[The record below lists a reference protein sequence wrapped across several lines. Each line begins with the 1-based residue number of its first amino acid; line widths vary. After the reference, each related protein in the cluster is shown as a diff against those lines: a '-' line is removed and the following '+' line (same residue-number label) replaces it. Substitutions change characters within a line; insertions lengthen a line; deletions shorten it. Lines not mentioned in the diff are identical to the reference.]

1 MESNN
6 KMLEIKSRIFDF
18 FLSSSNLT
26 QTTFL
31 TQLQLLLKEELQ
43 AEQAIVTLEGNLLSQ
58 NQSIICEQA
67 VSYTMQTSKGS
78 NLENVI
84 IPLLDGGHAIGK
96 IDLQFLSPVPL
107 PLDSFNQM
115 SKELSIIFQHY
126 NQYIHKRYEEKQYEE
141 LYTITSKF
149 HSAMKVEAILSEVI
163 KLLQRMY
170 EDFSYLLLLT
180 SDNDDLKHLPI
191 KKLDFDD
198 ANICAMNAYVTGK
211 VQFENCMKDR
221 RANIYIPIKGG
232 QGVYGVMQI
241 ISLDAETLPDSEI
254 KFIKLLADATG
265 AALENTQLYEQSK
278 QVISD
283 LQLINETSHQ
293 LNTNLRLAEVTSF
306 MVKKIIQSFQAKEV
320 AFVFYQEK
328 DMEILPGSTGFFKQ
342 SDIKEYLLHMKE
354 FLYSDGEPLFIGD
367 LRVHKRL
374 SDLPFCSCM
383 VIPMLIPNGGKG
395 ACVVTHSL
403 PYFFSF
409 EQFKLLQSLIHHSTL
424 AFNNS
429 MLREE
434 LEKYV
439 ITDFLTKLYSRKY
452 LDDKIEKSMKNDS
465 YGTFILLDID
475 DFKVVND
482 TFGHQVGDKIL
493 IQVADIIKANIR
505 ETDIGARWGGEELA
519 IYLPKVDLQL
529 GESIV
534 IRIIEKIREE
544 THPGVTV
551 SCGISFWAKTIRD
564 TPKDLFHR
572 ADYALYKAKDQGK
585 NQWCIED
592 SSETNKKVK
601 S

>member
-31 TQLQLLLKEELQ
+31 TQLQQLLKEELQ

-58 NQSIICEQA
+58 KQSLICEQA
-67 VSYTMQTSKGS
+67 VSYTISSSEGS
-78 NLENVI
+78 NMENVV
-84 IPLLDGGHAIGK
+84 IPLFDEEYAIGK
-96 IDLQFLSPVPL
+96 IDLHFLSPVPL

-126 NQYIHKRYEEKQYEE
+126 NQYIHKRYEEKQYKE

-149 HSAMKVEAILSEVI
+149 HSAMKVDAILSEVI

-198 ANICAMNAYVTGK
+198 TNMCAMNAYVTGE
-211 VQFENCMKDR
+211 VQYENCIKDR

-232 QGVYGVMQI
+232 QGVYGVLQI
-241 ISLDAETLPDSEI
+241 ISLDAATLPESEI

-278 QVISD
+278 QVITD

-293 LNTNLRLAEVTSF
+293 LNTNLRLTEVTSF
-306 MVKKIIQSFQAKEV
+306 MVKKILQSFQAKEV
-320 AFVFYQEK
+320 AFVFYQETS
-328 DMEILPGSTGFFKQ
+328 MEILPGSTEFFQQ
-342 SDIKEYLLHMKE
+342 SDRKEYLTHMKE

-367 LRVHKRL
+367 LRVHNRL

-383 VIPMLIPNGGKG
+383 VIPMLIPNGGRG
-395 ACVVTHSL
+395 ACVVTHPL

-439 ITDFLTKLYSRKY
+439 ITDYLTKLYSRKY
-452 LDDKIEKSMKNDS
+452 LDDKIKKSMKNDS
-465 YGTFILLDID
+465 FGTFILLDID
-475 DFKVVND
+475 DFKIVND
-482 TFGHQVGDKIL
+482 TYGHQIGDKIL
-493 IQVADIIKANIR
+493 IQVANIVKANIR

-519 IYLPKVDLQL
+519 IYLPKVDINL

-534 IRIIEKIREE
+534 VRIIEKIRAE
-544 THPGVTV
+544 TDPGVTV
-551 SCGISFWAKTIRD
+551 SCGISFWSKNTQDSPR
-564 TPKDLFHR
+564 DLFHR

-585 NQWCIED
+585 DQLCIED
-592 SSETNKKVK
+592 FSEITQKVK

>member
-6 KMLEIKSRIFDF
+6 KLLEIKSRIFDF
-18 FLSSSNLT
+18 FLSSSNFT

-43 AEQAIVTLEGNLLSQ
+43 AEQAIVTLRGDFLSQ
-58 NQSIICEQA
+58 NQSFICEQA
-67 VSYTMQTSKGS
+67 VSYSVHSGEGS
-78 NLENVI
+78 NVENVI
-84 IPLLDGGHAIGK
+84 IPLFNEDHAIGK
-96 IDLQFLSPVPL
+96 IDLHFHSPVPL
-107 PLDSFNQM
+107 PLDSFNQI
-115 SKELSIIFQHY
+115 SKELSIIFHHY
-126 NQYIHKRYEEKQYEE
+126 NQYIHKRNEDKQYQE

-149 HSAMKVEAILSEVI
+149 HSAMKVEGILSEVI

-191 KKLDFDD
+191 KKLDFEDN
-198 ANICAMNAYVTGK
+198 NICAMNAYVTGE
-211 VQFENCMKDR
+211 VQYENCIKDR
-221 RANIYIPIKGG
+221 RANIYVPIKGG
-232 QGVYGVMQI
+232 QGVYGVLQI
-241 ISLDAETLPDSEI
+241 ISLDAATLPESEI
-254 KFIKLLADATG
+254 KFIKLLADETG

-283 LQLINETSHQ
+283 LQLINETSRQ
-293 LNTNLRLAEVTSF
+293 LNTNLRLTEVTSF
-306 MVKKIIQSFQAKEV
+306 MVKKILQSFHAKEV

-328 DMEILPGSTGFFKQ
+328 GTEILPGSTTFFQ
-342 SDIKEYLLHMKE
+342 QHDIEEYLLHMKE
-354 FLYSDGEPLFIGD
+354 FLYSDEEPLFIGD
-367 LRVHKRL
+367 LRLHKRL

-383 VIPMLIPNGGKG
+383 VIPMIIPNGGRG
-395 ACVVTHSL
+395 ACVVTHPL

-439 ITDFLTKLYSRKY
+439 ITDYLTKLYSRKY
-452 LDDKIEKSMKNDS
+452 LDDKIEKSMKKDT

-475 DFKVVND
+475 DFKIVND

-493 IQVADIIKANIR
+493 IQVADIIKGNIR

-519 IYLPKVDLQL
+519 IYLPKVDLKL

-534 IRIIEKIREE
+534 LRIIEKIREQ
-544 THPGVTV
+544 TNPGVTV
-551 SCGISFWAKTIRD
+551 SCGISFWNKNTQD
-564 TPKDLFHR
+564 TPRDLFHR

-585 NQWCIED
+585 DQLVIED
-592 SSETNKKVK
+592 FSSINKKIN

>member
-43 AEQAIVTLEGNLLSQ
+43 AEQAIVTLEENLLSQ
-58 NQSIICEQA
+58 DQSLICEQA
-67 VSYTMQTSKGS
+67 VSYTISSSEGS
-78 NLENVI
+78 NVENVV
-84 IPLLDGGHAIGK
+84 IPLFDEEHAIGK
-96 IDLQFLSPVPL
+96 IDLHFLSPVPL
-107 PLDSFNQM
+107 PLDSFNQI

-126 NQYIHKRYEEKQYEE
+126 NQYIFKRYEEKQYEE
-141 LYTITSKF
+141 LYAITSKF
-149 HSAMKVEAILSEVI
+149 HSAMSVDGILSEVI

-198 ANICAMNAYVTGK
+198 NNICAMNAYVTGE
-211 VQFENCMKDR
+211 VQFENSIKDR

-241 ISLDAETLPDSEI
+241 ISLDAATLPDSEI

-278 QVISD
+278 QVITD

-293 LNTNLRLAEVTSF
+293 LNTNLRLTEVTSF
-306 MVKKIIQSFQAKEV
+306 MVKKILQSFHAKEV

-328 DMEILPGSTGFFKQ
+328 GMEILPGSTEFFQQ
-342 SDIKEYLLHMKE
+342 SDIKEYLTQMKE
-354 FLYSDGEPLFIGD
+354 FLFSDGEPLFIGD

-395 ACVVTHSL
+395 ACVVTHPL

-439 ITDFLTKLYSRKY
+439 ITDYLTKLYSRKY
-452 LDDKIEKSMKNDS
+452 LDDKIKKSMKNDS

-475 DFKVVND
+475 DFKIVND
-482 TFGHQVGDKIL
+482 TYGHQVGDKIL
-493 IQVADIIKANIR
+493 IQVANIINANIR

-519 IYLPKVDLQL
+519 IYLPKVDLNL

-534 IRIIEKIREE
+534 VRIIEKIREE
-544 THPGVTV
+544 TDPGVTV
-551 SCGISFWAKTIRD
+551 SCGLSFWNKNTQDSPR
-564 TPKDLFHR
+564 DLFHR

-585 NQWCIED
+585 DQLCIEGASE
-592 SSETNKKVK
+592 SSEKVK
-601 S
+601 N

>member
-43 AEQAIVTLEGNLLSQ
+43 AEQAIVTLKGDLLPQ
-58 NQSIICEQA
+58 KQSIICEQA
-67 VSYTMQTSKGS
+67 ISYTIHSGEGS
-78 NLENVI
+78 DVENVI
-84 IPLLDGGHAIGK
+84 IPLFEEEHAIGK
-96 IDLQFLSPVPL
+96 IDLHFQSPVPL

-126 NQYIHKRYEEKQYEE
+126 NQYIHKRNEEKQYQE

-149 HSAMKVEAILSEVI
+149 HSSMKVDGILSEVI

-191 KKLDFDD
+191 KKLDFED
-198 ANICAMNAYVTGK
+198 NNMCAMNAYVTGE
-211 VQFENCMKDR
+211 VQYENCIQDR
-221 RANIYIPIKGG
+221 RSNIYIPIKGG

-241 ISLDAETLPDSEI
+241 ISLDAATLPESEI
-254 KFIKLLADATG
+254 KFIKLLADETG

-293 LNTNLRLAEVTSF
+293 LNTNLRLTEVTSF
-306 MVKKIIQSFQAKEV
+306 MVKKILQSFHAKEV

-328 DMEILPGSTGFFKQ
+328 GTEILPGSTTFFQ
-342 SDIKEYLLHMKE
+342 QHDIEEYLLHMKE
-354 FLYSDGEPLFIGD
+354 FLYSDEEPLFIGD

-383 VIPMLIPNGGKG
+383 VIPMLIPNGGRG
-395 ACVVTHSL
+395 ACVVTHPL

-439 ITDFLTKLYSRKY
+439 ITDYLTKLYSRKY

-475 DFKVVND
+475 DFKIVND

-519 IYLPKVDLQL
+519 IYLPKVDLKL

-534 IRIIEKIREE
+534 LRIIEKIREQ
-544 THPGVTV
+544 TNPGVTV
-551 SCGISFWAKTIRD
+551 SCGISFWNKNTQDSPR
-564 TPKDLFHR
+564 DLFHR

-585 NQWCIED
+585 DQLFIED
-592 SSETNKKVK
+592 FSETSKKVK

>member
-1 MESNN
+1 
-6 KMLEIKSRIFDF
+6 MLEIKSRIFDF

-43 AEQAIVTLEGNLLSQ
+43 AEQAIVTLEENLLSQ
-58 NQSIICEQA
+58 DQSLICEQA
-67 VSYTMQTSKGS
+67 VSYTISSSEGS
-78 NLENVI
+78 NVENVV
-84 IPLLDGGHAIGK
+84 IPLFDEEHAIGK
-96 IDLQFLSPVPL
+96 IDLHFLSPVPL
-107 PLDSFNQM
+107 PLDSFNQI

-126 NQYIHKRYEEKQYEE
+126 NQYIFKRYEEKQYEE
-141 LYTITSKF
+141 LYAITSKF
-149 HSAMKVEAILSEVI
+149 HSAMSVDGILSEVI

-198 ANICAMNAYVTGK
+198 NNICAMNAYVTGE
-211 VQFENCMKDR
+211 VQFENSIKDR

-241 ISLDAETLPDSEI
+241 ISLDAATLPEAEI

-278 QVISD
+278 QVITD

-293 LNTNLRLAEVTSF
+293 LNTNLRLTEVTSF
-306 MVKKIIQSFQAKEV
+306 MVKKILQSFHAKEV

-328 DMEILPGSTGFFKQ
+328 GMEILPGSTEFFQQ
-342 SDIKEYLLHMKE
+342 SDIKEYLTQMKE
-354 FLYSDGEPLFIGD
+354 FLFSDGEPLFIGD

-395 ACVVTHSL
+395 ACVVTHPL

-439 ITDFLTKLYSRKY
+439 ITDYLTKLYSRKY
-452 LDDKIEKSMKNDS
+452 LDDKIKKSMKNDS

-475 DFKVVND
+475 DFKIVND
-482 TFGHQVGDKIL
+482 TYGHQVGDKIL
-493 IQVADIIKANIR
+493 IQVANIIKSNIR

-519 IYLPKVDLQL
+519 IYLPKVDLNL

-534 IRIIEKIREE
+534 VRIIEKIREE
-544 THPGVTV
+544 TDPGVTV
-551 SCGISFWAKTIRD
+551 SCGLSFWNKNTQDSPR
-564 TPKDLFHR
+564 DLFHR

-585 NQWCIED
+585 DQLCIEAASE
-592 SSETNKKVK
+592 SSEKVK
-601 S
+601 N

>member
-43 AEQAIVTLEGNLLSQ
+43 AEQAIVTLEENLLSQ
-58 NQSIICEQA
+58 DQSLICEQA
-67 VSYTMQTSKGS
+67 VSYTISSSGGS
-78 NLENVI
+78 NVENVV
-84 IPLLDGGHAIGK
+84 IPFFDEEHAIGK
-96 IDLQFLSPVPL
+96 IDLHFLSPVPL
-107 PLDSFNQM
+107 PLDSFNQI

-126 NQYIHKRYEEKQYEE
+126 NQYIFKRYEEKQYEE
-141 LYTITSKF
+141 LYAITSKF
-149 HSAMKVEAILSEVI
+149 HSAMSVDGILSEVI

-198 ANICAMNAYVTGK
+198 NNICAMNAYVTGE
-211 VQFENCMKDR
+211 VQFENSIKDR

-241 ISLDAETLPDSEI
+241 ISLDAATLPEAEI

-278 QVISD
+278 QVITD

-293 LNTNLRLAEVTSF
+293 LNTNLRLTEVTSF
-306 MVKKIIQSFQAKEV
+306 MVKKILQSFHAKEV

-328 DMEILPGSTGFFKQ
+328 GMEILPGSTEFFQQ
-342 SDIKEYLLHMKE
+342 SDIKEYLTQMKE
-354 FLYSDGEPLFIGD
+354 FLFSDGEPLFIGD

-395 ACVVTHSL
+395 ACVVTHPL

-439 ITDFLTKLYSRKY
+439 ITDYLTKLYSRKY
-452 LDDKIEKSMKNDS
+452 LDDKIKKSMKNDS

-475 DFKVVND
+475 DFKIVND
-482 TFGHQVGDKIL
+482 TYGHQVGDKIL
-493 IQVADIIKANIR
+493 IQVANIIKSNIR

-519 IYLPKVDLQL
+519 IYLPKVDLNL

-534 IRIIEKIREE
+534 VRIIEKIREE
-544 THPGVTV
+544 TDPGVTV
-551 SCGISFWAKTIRD
+551 SCGLSFWNKNTQDSPR
-564 TPKDLFHR
+564 DLFHR

-585 NQWCIED
+585 DQLCIEAASE
-592 SSETNKKVK
+592 SSEKVK
-601 S
+601 N